1 MTHSGEGVSMRTSYW
16 ASTDVP
22 ALRLSRDLAAVILF
36 CLLGLALSGALI
48 SYLGLDTVGEVLAH
62 AA

>member
-1 MTHSGEGVSMRTSYW
+1 MRTSYW

-22 ALRLSRDLAAVILF
+22 VLDLSRNLAAVILF
-36 CLLGLALSGALI
+36 CLHWLVLSLAWI